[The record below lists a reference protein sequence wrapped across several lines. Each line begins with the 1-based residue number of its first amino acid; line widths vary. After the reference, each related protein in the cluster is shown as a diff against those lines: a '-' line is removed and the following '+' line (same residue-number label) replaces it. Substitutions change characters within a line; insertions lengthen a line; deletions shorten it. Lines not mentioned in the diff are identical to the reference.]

1 MNDLDKVIKLIK
13 KLTEL
18 VQELS
23 KLVWEIGSV
32 IAIILYII
40 SQMKN

>member
-32 IAIILYII
+32 IAILLYII
-40 SQMKN
+40 SQFN